1 MKTAFIFAGQGSQA
15 VGMGKDLYEKYQ
27 SFREIYFKTDEVLGM
42 DFSRIIL
49 EGPEEVLLKTE
60 NTQPAMLAFNVGCF
74 WLLKEEYGIVPDVVT
89 GHSLGEY
96 SALVASGVLDF
107 EDALKLV
114 KVRGLLMEKACPAGA
129 GGMAAVIGLGSE
141 EILALCDEA
150 RTRGT
155 VEPANYNCPGQ
166 VVIAGDS
173 KALEYAEGVAYNLGA
188 KKVVRLAV
196 SGPFHSSYM
205 SRISEEFA
213 EYLDSV
219 SLQDPVIP
227 FISNVT
233 ADYVHSRDEIRKLL
247 VSQLS
252 SCVRWEESMRRLI
265 ADGVRKFAE
274 IGPGCVLCSLLK
286 RIDKQVLSQN
296 IVDCKSLEQAVA
308 FLREAD

>member
-1 MKTAFIFAGQGSQA
+1 
-15 VGMGKDLYEKYQ
+15 MGKDLYEKYQ

-196 SGPFHSSYM
+196 SGLFHSSYM

>member
-196 SGPFHSSYM
+196 SGLFHSSYM

>member
-1 MKTAFIFAGQGSQA
+1 
-15 VGMGKDLYEKYQ
+15 
-27 SFREIYFKTDEVLGM
+27 
-42 DFSRIIL
+42 
-49 EGPEEVLLKTE
+49 
-60 NTQPAMLAFNVGCF
+60 
-74 WLLKEEYGIVPDVVT
+74 
-89 GHSLGEY
+89 LGEY

-129 GGMAAVIGLGSE
+129 GGMAAVIGLDSE